1 MALELQQNLKNQQQL
16 SMTPQ
21 LQQAIRILQFSSL
34 ELEAY
39 IGQQIFENPLLESV
53 DENSFFL
60 KEKNDQFLDKKKHNH
75 HQNQSNNF
83 DFNYITKHKVGS
95 SHLNQ
100 ETNYENYTSYETTL
114 QNHLINQMTEIELD
128 EREKN
133 CTPLN

>member
-75 HQNQSNNF
+75 HQNPVKQF
-83 DFNYITKHKVGS
+83 
-95 SHLNQ
+95 
-100 ETNYENYTSYETTL
+100 
-114 QNHLINQMTEIELD
+114 
-128 EREKN
+128 
-133 CTPLN
+133 